1 MTIHRFVRGNRYST
15 GCHNWEIGDGL
26 VTEADRGLVDCRP
39 CSSAS
44 GEFVTHDSGERID
57 YPSGMRRDTTKG
69 KLRYDLIPLFMLK
82 RLAGLYTRG
91 AEKYGDNNWQLADSE
106 EELARFKA
114 SAFRHFVAWL
124 DGERDED
131 HGAAVFFNIAA
142 AEHVRGKLEDG
153 KFLQDIYRKAL
164 GE

>member
-1 MTIHRFVRGNRYST
+1 MS
-15 GCHNWEIGDGL
+15 
-26 VTEADRGLVDCRP
+26 
-39 CSSAS
+39 
-44 GEFVTHDSGERID
+44 EFVTHDSGERID

-69 KLRYDLIPLFMLK
+69 KLRFDLIPLFMLK
-82 RLAGLYTRG
+82 RVAGLYTRG

-106 EELARFKA
+106 EELTRFKA

-142 AEHVRGKLEDG
+142 AEHVREKMEGADWKSDLL
-153 KFLQDIYRKAL
+153 KRL